1 MEAAHQR
8 TDPLRLISAI
18 LLGAIFGVIV
28 FLVVAM
34 VIGIINNSMHM
45 AIPINMLIAE
55 NITSA
60 LLLVLFIIMGIAGFV
75 HLVLKTPPSNP
86 PLLTDD
92 GMDD

>member
-18 LLGAIFGVIV
+18 LLGAIVGVIV

-34 VIGIINNSMHM
+34 GIGIINNSMHM

-55 NITSA
+55 NVTSA

-75 HLVLKTPPSNP
+75 HLVLKTPPSETP
-86 PLLTDD
+86 TDSD
-92 GMDD
+92 E